1 MRARRRFSSAKAR
14 AAVSVAM
21 VSTPVVRARSSGA
34 RQEAYA
40 SDCDALRMSF
50 LTLPPAASRAS
61 TSSRINVG
69 DRRSARVRPSRA
81 RASPDAREDDG
92 VLESSLY
99 ALGEKLVGAWPQQA
113 WFRPA
118 QVAVVIG
125 IAGVVDAGYSGDW
138 SRIGVLTREQ
148 EDVIKSVVAFIFV
161 AHVAVGALA
170 ARVAQERGNDARAAF
185 AQAFAC
191 GFLALV
197 DVSYGTKEAKE

>member
-1 MRARRRFSSAKAR
+1 MSLLTLSPAAAR
-14 AAVSVAM
+14 ASC
-21 VSTPVVRARSSGA
+21 
-34 RQEAYA
+34 A
-40 SDCDALRMSF
+40 SR
-50 LTLPPAASRAS
+50 ASRAS

-69 DRRSARVRPSRA
+69 VRRSARVRPSRA
-81 RASPDAREDDG
+81 RASPESREDG

>member
-1 MRARRRFSSAKAR
+1 
-14 AAVSVAM
+14 
-21 VSTPVVRARSSGA
+21 
-34 RQEAYA
+34 
-40 SDCDALRMSF
+40 MSF
-50 LTLPPAASRAS
+50 LALSPAAARASCASCASRASRAS

-69 DRRSARVRPSRA
+69 VRRSARVRPSRA
-81 RASPDAREDDG
+81 RASGDAREDDG

-197 DVSYGTKEAKE
+197 DVSYGTKKAK

>member
-1 MRARRRFSSAKAR
+1 
-14 AAVSVAM
+14 
-21 VSTPVVRARSSGA
+21 
-34 RQEAYA
+34 
-40 SDCDALRMSF
+40 
-50 LTLPPAASRAS
+50 
-61 TSSRINVG
+61 
-69 DRRSARVRPSRA
+69 VRPSRA
-81 RASPDAREDDG
+81 RASPESREDG